1 MKHDKQHYINMPL
14 VKQHGHAWVYYE
26 DGLHHYQK
34 AVQYTPS
41 LTPER
46 LADGW
51 QPVTEQRYAVVRATE
66 DDIENGNL
74 EFFLTRGYTR

>member
-1 MKHDKQHYINMPL
+1 MKHDKQHYIDMPL
-14 VKQHGHAWVYYE
+14 AKQHGYAWVYCE

-34 AVQYTPS
+34 PVTYTPT
-41 LTPER
+41 LTQEQLDAGYR
-46 LADGW
+46 
-51 QPVTEQRYAVVRATE
+51 PVSEQRYAVVRATE